1 MDSKVLNIGQN
12 LNQKLRAFGI
22 NTFAYDPQYET
33 KGRHQDTEF
42 KKWPDNLDMADFVI
56 FTCALNQ
63 KNRHMF
69 DHQTLKQ
76 VKKGVKIINVGRG
89 PLILEKA
96 LIAGLDTKVISS
108 AALDVFES
116 EPIEISNKLLEFEN
130 A

>member
-1 MDSKVLNIGQN
+1 
-12 LNQKLRAFGI
+12 
-22 NTFAYDPQYET
+22 
-33 KGRHQDTEF
+33 
-42 KKWPDNLDMADFVI
+42 
-56 FTCALNQ
+56 
-63 KNRHMF
+63 MF

-130 A
+130 CIMGSHNASNTKEGVERTNLKAIENLKSFLNEYHSGEKNGN